1 MNQKPEES
9 QKPDGGGQRI
19 AKAAGSI
26 MLAMFISRIL
36 GFVREAVIGAK
47 FGQNGVTDSYIAAF
61 ALPDFLYFLLVGGA
75 LSTAFIP
82 VFSSYVAT
90 DKERD
95 GWVVASTF
103 INGMI
108 LLLGIGVILGEIFT
122 PQLIPLVAYDFKGE
136 TLERTIF
143 LTRIMFPSVLFTGL
157 AGLAMGVLNSYQ
169 HFLMPS
175 IGAILYNAVI
185 ILCGY
190 FLSDRFG
197 IAAFSIGVV
206 LGALTNFLVQVPML
220 MKIGLRYQMTMDLN
234 HPGVRRI
241 AKLMIPALIGL
252 SIGQIQ
258 DIVNQNLA
266 SALEPGSI
274 TALRFANRL
283 MQLPLGV
290 FAIAISVAIFPT
302 LTSTAARR
310 EWTEFRNNLS
320 LGLRTVIY
328 ITLPAAVGMTVLRV
342 PIVQVL
348 FERDNFTHE
357 ATVATASV
365 LLFFL
370 LGLFAQG
377 ANQMLPRVFYALQKP
392 QIPVRVSAIVLVINT
407 ALSLILIPYMGAEG
421 LALAFSFSA
430 FLAYGLFLV
439 LARRALRSI
448 DGKHLLLSLM
458 KTTAASVIMG
468 AVIWVILRFA
478 PLVVDLSSKVG
489 QVSLLTV
496 TVLVGAVVYGASTM
510 AMRMEEAQMVSRA
523 FLSRFTGR

>member
-1 MNQKPEES
+1 MNHNDNEGPPPS
-9 QKPDGGGQRI
+9 RGGQRI

-26 MLAMFISRIL
+26 MLAMLISRIL

-47 FGQNGVTDSYIAAF
+47 FGQNAITDSYNAAF

-90 DKERD
+90 DKEND
-95 GWVVASTF
+95 GWIVASTF
-103 INGMI
+103 VNAMI
-108 LLLGIGVILGEIFT
+108 LLLSAGIILGEIFT
-122 PQLIPLVAYDFKGE
+122 PQLIPLVAYGFQGD
-136 TLERTIF
+136 TLERTVF

-175 IGAILYNAVI
+175 IGAILYNVVI

-190 FLSDRFG
+190 FLSDTFG

-206 LGALTNFLVQVPML
+206 LGAFVNFLVQVPML
-220 MKIGLRYQMTMDLN
+220 LRVGLRYQMVMRLD
-234 HPGVRRI
+234 HPGVLQI
-241 AKLMIPALIGL
+241 AKLMGPALLGL

-258 DIVNQNLA
+258 DIINQNLA

-274 TALRFANRL
+274 SALRWANRL

-290 FAIAISVAIFPT
+290 FAIAISVAVFPS
-302 LTSTAARR
+302 LTSAAARR
-310 EWTEFRNNLS
+310 EWLDFRRNLS

-328 ITLPAAVGMTVLRV
+328 ITVPAAVGMAILRV

-348 FERDNFTHE
+348 FERDKFDHT
-357 ATVATASV
+357 ATLATASV

-370 LGLFAQG
+370 IGLFAQG
-377 ANQMLPRVFYALQKP
+377 ANQLLPRVFYALQRP
-392 QIPVRVSAIVLVINT
+392 SIPVRVSTIILVVNT
-407 ALSLILIPYMGAEG
+407 ALSLVMIRYWGAEG
-421 LALAFSFSA
+421 VAMAFSLSA
-430 FLAYGLFLV
+430 IVAFGLFLI

-448 DGKHLLLSLM
+448 DGGRLMMSLA
-458 KTTAASVIMG
+458 KTLTASAIMG
-468 AVIWVILRFA
+468 AVIMALQQFIGA
-478 PLVVDLSSKVG
+478 LVDMTTLTG
-489 QVSLLTV
+489 QLVLLTI
-496 TVLVGAVVYGASTM
+496 TVSAGAGVYALATYLM
-510 AMRMEEAQMVSRA
+510 KMEEADMVART
-523 FLSRFTGR
+523 FLSRFTRR